1 LRTLSAMTSK
11 IWHNIAMNEIHF
23 LNRRS
28 KLLDMMEEGVA
39 IITSAPT
46 QTRSND
52 TEYSYR
58 QNSDFY
64 YLCGFNEDNSVLVL
78 IKTSNSSKTIL
89 FVEAYNA
96 EHALWNGAR
105 LGINGAR
112 EKFSVDEIVD
122 IAEYGGMIKELLR
135 EHINLYVDLYSDS
148 SRLNEA
154 KTAAQSL
161 HSTRGVKRHIR
172 SIRDVT
178 YLIRTLRLIKSL
190 EEIETIKKAIT
201 ITAEAHHVA
210 MEKCRVG
217 MREYQ
222 LQAQM
227 NYVFINNGAMN
238 EAYGAIVAGGNNANT
253 LHYVDNHD
261 KLREG
266 DLVLIDAACEWEL
279 YASDITRTF
288 PINGKFSDAQREIY
302 SAVLDVQLRVI
313 EAIKPGVKR
322 DWLQT
327 YSEELLCDALINL
340 GILSGERSA
349 LMEAKEHKKY
359 APHGIGHWM
368 GLDVHDPCPYVD
380 ELGESL
386 AFMAGMVMTIEPGLY
401 FRANDESVSER
412 YRGIGIRIEDDILV
426 TEEGYENLSAMI
438 AKSVVEIEA
447 VCNQV

>member
-1 LRTLSAMTSK
+1 
-11 IWHNIAMNEIHF
+11 MNETYF

-28 KLLDMMEEGVA
+28 KLLGSMEEGVA

-52 TEYSYR
+52 TEYPYR

-64 YLCGFNEDNSVLVL
+64 YLCGFNEDNAVLVL
-78 IKTSNSSKTIL
+78 IKTAESAKSIL

-96 EHALWNGAR
+96 ESALWNGAR
-105 LGINGAR
+105 LGVEGAR
-112 EKFSVDEIVD
+112 ERLSVDEVHES
-122 IAEYGGMIKELLR
+122 AEYSGMIKELLR
-135 EHINLYVDLYSDS
+135 EHINLYIDLYSDS
-148 SRLNEA
+148 SRLMEA
-154 KTAAQSL
+154 KAAAQSL

-172 SIRDVT
+172 TIGDIT
-178 YLIRTLRLIKSL
+178 YLIRSLRLIKSD

-201 ITAEAHHVA
+201 ITAEAHHAA
-210 MEKCRVG
+210 MRECSAG

-222 LQAQM
+222 LQATM
-227 NYVFINNGAMN
+227 SYVFLNNGAMS

-253 LHYVDNHD
+253 LHYIDNRD
-261 KLREG
+261 ELREG

-288 PINGKFSDAQREIY
+288 PINGIFSDAQREVY
-302 SAVLDVQLRVI
+302 NAVLDVQLRVI
-313 EAIKPGVKR
+313 EAIRPGVKR

-327 YSEELLCDALINL
+327 YSEELLCDALIAL
-340 GILSGERSA
+340 GILRGGRSV
-349 LMEAKEHKKY
+349 LIEAKEHKKY

-380 ELGESL
+380 ESGESL
-386 AFMAGMVMTIEPGLY
+386 AFEVGMVMTIEPGLY
-401 FRANDESVSER
+401 FRADDENVPEC
-412 YRGIGIRIEDDILV
+412 YRGIGIRIEDNILV

-438 AKSVVEIEA
+438 AKSVEEIERM
-447 VCNQV
+447 CRS

>member
-1 LRTLSAMTSK
+1 
-11 IWHNIAMNEIHF
+11 MNETYF

-28 KLLDMMEEGVA
+28 KLLGSMEEGVA

-52 TEYSYR
+52 TEYPYR

-64 YLCGFNEDNSVLVL
+64 YLCGFNEDNAVLVL
-78 IKTSNSSKTIL
+78 IKTAESAKSIL

-96 EHALWNGAR
+96 ESALWNGAR
-105 LGINGAR
+105 LGVEGAR
-112 EKFSVDEIVD
+112 ERLSVDEVHES
-122 IAEYGGMIKELLR
+122 AEYSGMIKELLR
-135 EHINLYVDLYSDS
+135 EHINLYIDLYSDS
-148 SRLNEA
+148 SRLMEA
-154 KTAAQSL
+154 KAAAQSL

-172 SIRDVT
+172 TIGDIT
-178 YLIRTLRLIKSL
+178 YLIRSLRLIKSD

-201 ITAEAHHVA
+201 ITAEAHHAA
-210 MEKCRVG
+210 MRECRAG

-222 LQAQM
+222 LQATM
-227 NYVFINNGAMN
+227 SYVFLNNGAMS

-253 LHYVDNHD
+253 LHYIDNRD
-261 KLREG
+261 ELREG

-288 PINGKFSDAQREIY
+288 PINGIFSDAQREVY
-302 SAVLDVQLRVI
+302 NAVLDVQLRVI
-313 EAIKPGVKR
+313 EAIRPGVKR

-327 YSEELLCDALINL
+327 YSEELLCDALLAL
-340 GILSGERSA
+340 GILRGERSV
-349 LMEAKEHKKY
+349 LIEAKEHKKY

-380 ELGESL
+380 ESGESL
-386 AFMAGMVMTIEPGLY
+386 AFEVGMVMTIEPGLY
-401 FRANDESVSER
+401 FRADDENVPEW
-412 YRGIGIRIEDDILV
+412 YRGIGIRIEDNILV

-438 AKSVVEIEA
+438 AKSVEEIERM
-447 VCNQV
+447 CRS

>member
-1 LRTLSAMTSK
+1 
-11 IWHNIAMNEIHF
+11 MNETHF
-23 LNRRS
+23 LNRRQ
-28 KLLDMMEEGVA
+28 KLFDLMDEGVA
-39 IITSAPT
+39 IITSAST

-78 IKTSNSSKTIL
+78 IKTLASTKTIL

-96 EHALWNGAR
+96 ESALWNGAR
-105 LGINGAR
+105 LGVDGAR
-112 EKFSVDEIVD
+112 ECFKVDEVHD
-122 IAEYGGMIKELLR
+122 NTEYAGMIKELLR
-135 EHINLYVDLYSDS
+135 EHINLYIDLYSDS
-148 SRLNEA
+148 ARLLEA
-154 KTAAQSL
+154 KNAAHSL

-172 SIRDVT
+172 SICDVT
-178 YLIRTLRLIKSL
+178 YLIRTLRLIKSS
-190 EEIETIKKAIT
+190 EEIDAIKNAIA
-201 ITAEAHHVA
+201 ITAEAHHSA

-222 LQAQM
+222 LQATM
-227 NYVFINNGAMN
+227 SYVFLNNGAMS
-238 EAYGAIVAGGNNANT
+238 EAYGAIVAGGDNANT
-253 LHYVDNHD
+253 LHYVDNRD
-261 KLREG
+261 ELRDG

-288 PINGKFSDAQREIY
+288 PINGKFSDAQREVY
-302 SAVLDVQLRVI
+302 NAVLDVQLHVI

-327 YSEELLCDALINL
+327 YSEELLCDTLIKL
-340 GILSGERSA
+340 GVLNGDRKT

-380 ELGESL
+380 EEGESL
-386 AFMAGMVMTIEPGLY
+386 VFVPGMVMTIEPGLY
-401 FRANDESVSER
+401 FRADDESVPER
-412 YRGIGIRIEDDILV
+412 YRGIGIRIEDNILV
-426 TEEGYENLSAMI
+426 TESGYENLSSMI
-438 AKSVVEIEA
+438 AKDIDEIEA
-447 VCNQV
+447 ICRS

>member
-1 LRTLSAMTSK
+1 
-11 IWHNIAMNEIHF
+11 MNETYF

-28 KLLDMMEEGVA
+28 KLLGSMEEGVA

-52 TEYSYR
+52 TEYPYR

-64 YLCGFNEDNSVLVL
+64 YLCGFNEDNAVLVL
-78 IKTSNSSKTIL
+78 IKTAESAKSIL

-96 EHALWNGAR
+96 ESALWNGAR
-105 LGINGAR
+105 LGVEGAR
-112 EKFSVDEIVD
+112 ERLSVDEVHD
-122 IAEYGGMIKELLR
+122 SAEYSGMIKELLR
-135 EHINLYVDLYSDS
+135 EHINLYIDLYSDS
-148 SRLNEA
+148 SRLMEA
-154 KTAAQSL
+154 KAAAQSL

-172 SIRDVT
+172 TIGDIT
-178 YLIRTLRLIKSL
+178 YLIRSLRLIKSD

-201 ITAEAHHVA
+201 ITAEAHHAA
-210 MEKCRVG
+210 MEKCRAG

-222 LQAQM
+222 LQATM
-227 NYVFINNGAMN
+227 SYVFLNNGAMS

-253 LHYVDNHD
+253 LHYIDNRD
-261 KLREG
+261 ELREG

-288 PINGKFSDAQREIY
+288 PINGKFSDPQREVY
-302 SAVLDVQLRVI
+302 NAVLDVQLKVI
-313 EAIKPGVKR
+313 DAIKPGVKR

-327 YSEELLCDALINL
+327 YSEELLCDALIKL
-340 GILSGERSA
+340 GVLNGERST
-349 LMEAKEHKKY
+349 LIETKEHKKY

-380 ELGESL
+380 ESGESL
-386 AFMAGMVMTIEPGLY
+386 AFEAGMVMTIEPGLY
-401 FRANDESVSER
+401 FRADDESVPQAF
-412 YRGIGIRIEDDILV
+412 RGIGIRIEDNILV

-438 AKSVVEIEA
+438 AKSVEEIEGM
-447 VCNQV
+447 CKL